1 MRKKYA
7 IAYCDGYYITEN
19 GRGILDLAHTQDQE
33 FAIFVRDALNAA
45 EQSVQPT
52 GGSRRARSDRY
63 ASEQER
69 KQNKNKELRSCST
82 NINSRTRRSS

>member
-1 MRKKYA
+1 VRKKYA

-19 GRGILDLAHTQDQE
+19 GRGILDIVNTQDQE

-52 GGSRRARSDRY
+52 I
-63 ASEQER
+63 R
-69 KQNKNKELRSCST
+69 KQAKIARCRVLKNKVALPA
-82 NINSRTRRSS
+82 SSG

>member
-1 MRKKYA
+1 VKRKYA

-52 GGSRRARSDRY
+52 I
-63 ASEQER
+63 R
-69 KQNKNKELRSCST
+69 KQAKNARRRVIKNKIALTAQSG
-82 NINSRTRRSS
+82 

>member
-52 GGSRRARSDRY
+52 I
-63 ASEQER
+63 R
-69 KQNKNKELRSCST
+69 KQAKNA
-82 NINSRTRRSS
+82 RRRVLKTKLALPATSG

>member
-1 MRKKYA
+1 MKRKYA

-52 GGSRRARSDRY
+52 I
-63 ASEQER
+63 R
-69 KQNKNKELRSCST
+69 KQAKIARRRVLKNKVALPAKSG
-82 NINSRTRRSS
+82 